1 MRRGEVKTMT
11 TSNRGCLACGSLNA
25 DGPVCAECSC
35 DPFMM
40 EEARKQAAKGRLL
53 ENVERLYSPAQ
64 AYLKQGNVDQLWNDI
79 LSYQKDSIPDF
90 TKWRNKMSV
99 GLVPAQARRVLEIGV
114 GSGHAVHFLQKRFPG
129 VEIYGTDVSSR
140 AIARASSLFRGTFAA
155 APVGVLPWPELKFDA
170 ILMLEVL
177 EHIEAPRVFE
187 ALSWLRSLL
196 SERGVLIVSVPLE
209 SVADLKKSYFI
220 CPHCGDL
227 VHPIGHVRSY
237 SDLEP
242 IRFELEQSGFLIE
255 RIQWLAG
262 GKYFGIPRQ
271 WLRPLFPKRITPM
284 VAILRCRVGC
294 RQF

>member
-1 MRRGEVKTMT
+1 MSRGEVKTMT
-11 TSNRGCLACGSLNA
+11 TSNCLACGSLNA

-40 EEARKQAAKGRLL
+40 EEARKQAAKSRSL

-64 AYLKQGNVDQLWNDI
+64 AFLKQGSVDQLWNDI
-79 LSYQKDSIPDF
+79 LAHEKDSIPDF
-90 TKWRNKMSV
+90 TEWRNRISV
-99 GLVPAQARRVLEIGV
+99 SLIPAAVKRVLEVGI

-140 AIARASSLFRGTFAA
+140 AIARASSLFRGTFAT

-177 EHIEAPRVFE
+177 EHIEAPRVF
-187 ALSWLRSLL
+187 ATLRWLRSLL
-196 SERGVLIVSVPLE
+196 SESGVLIVSVPLE
-209 SVADLKKSYFI
+209 SVADLKRSYFV

-284 VAILRCRVGC
+284 VAILRCRVA
-294 RQF
+294 RRTA